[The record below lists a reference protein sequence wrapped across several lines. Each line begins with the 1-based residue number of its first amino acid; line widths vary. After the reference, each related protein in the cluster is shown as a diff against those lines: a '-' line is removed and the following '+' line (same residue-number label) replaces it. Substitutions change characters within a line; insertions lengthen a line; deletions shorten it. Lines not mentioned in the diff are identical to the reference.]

1 MYLLF
6 RLHNISPRTFCEM
19 GEYERQ
25 IMTAFIKQEIEDIK
39 KESEE

>member
-1 MYLLF
+1 
-6 RLHNISPRTFCEM
+6 M

>member
-1 MYLLF
+1 MYWLF
-6 RLHNISPRTFCEM
+6 RLHNIFPRTFCEM